1 MYGMNIYFYSTAT
14 ADAGDE
20 ALLSPDE
27 LLRANRFV
35 GAALRRRYVAAHT
48 FLRRA
53 LARHAG
59 VDPASLRFGVNEH
72 GKPLLPDLPQLQF
85 NLSHSGDWAL
95 CGIAEGASIGVDIE
109 EMRPLAEHVDIAARF
124 FSSEERSRIAR
135 AEDSLRTFYDV
146 WAKKE
151 AVVKADGRG
160 LSVPLQKFSVPTAG
174 DGVVQLEEPW
184 AVHAIDAPDG
194 YAAATAFPAR
204 VRPAALRPR
213 EFPR

>member
-1 MYGMNIYFYSTAT
+1 VYGMNIYFYSTAT

-27 LLRANRFV
+27 LLRANRFI
-35 GAALRRRYVAAHT
+35 GAALRRRYVAAHA

-59 VDPASLRFGVNEH
+59 MDPASLRFGVNEH
-72 GKPLLPDLPQLQF
+72 GKPLLPDMPQLQF

-95 CGIAEGASIGVDIE
+95 CGIVEGAPIGVDVE
-109 EMRPLAEHVDIAARF
+109 EMRPLAEHVEIAARF

-160 LSVPLQKFSVPTAG
+160 LAMPLHSFSVPQAARGATQP
-174 DGVVQLEEPW
+174 DGLWTVCAL
-184 AVHAIDAPDG
+184 DAPDG
-194 YAAATAFPAR
+194 CVAATAFPAR
-204 VRPAALRPR
+204 VRAAVPRPQ